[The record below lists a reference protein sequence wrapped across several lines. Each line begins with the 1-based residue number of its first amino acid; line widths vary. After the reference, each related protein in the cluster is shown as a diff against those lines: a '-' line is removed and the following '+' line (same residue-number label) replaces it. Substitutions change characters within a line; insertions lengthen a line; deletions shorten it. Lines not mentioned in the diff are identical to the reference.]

1 MQSQTLLPLGAVPG
15 RAAIGERW
23 CVPWWSRRACAVAL
37 FALAGAVLA
46 PAPLATLLLV
56 APVLE
61 EVVFR
66 GGLQEALL
74 RHLGR
79 RRAGAVLNANLLTAL
94 AFAAAHIAARPGLLV
109 GLTVLPALL
118 IGYVYQRG
126 RRVTPCIALHA
137 LFNATWLLWAG
148 VSV

>member
-1 MQSQTLLPLGAVPG
+1 MQSQTLLPLGALAGP
-15 RAAIGERW
+15 AAQGGAW
-23 CVPWWSRRACAVAL
+23 CVPWWSPRACAVAL
-37 FALAGAVLA
+37 VALAGAALA
-46 PAPLATLLLV
+46 PAPLATLLVV

-74 RHLGR
+74 RHLGQ
-79 RRAGAVLNANLLTAL
+79 RRAGAELNANLLTAL
-94 AFAAAHIAARPGLLV
+94 AFAAAHIAARPGILA

-118 IGYVYQRG
+118 IGYAYQRG
-126 RRVTPCIALHA
+126 RRVTPCIALHV

-148 VSV
+148 VCV

>member
-1 MQSQTLLPLGAVPG
+1 M
-15 RAAIGERW
+15 GEPW
-23 CVPWWSRRACAVAL
+23 CVPWRSRRACAVAL
-37 FALAGAVLA
+37 FALAGAALA
-46 PAPLATLLLV
+46 PAPLATLLVV

-66 GGLQEALL
+66 VGLQEALL
-74 RHLGR
+74 RHLGQ
-79 RRAGAVLNANLLTAL
+79 RRAGAALNANLLTAL
-94 AFAAAHIAARPGLLV
+94 AFAAAHIAVRPGLLA

-126 RRVTPCIALHA
+126 RRVTPCIALHV